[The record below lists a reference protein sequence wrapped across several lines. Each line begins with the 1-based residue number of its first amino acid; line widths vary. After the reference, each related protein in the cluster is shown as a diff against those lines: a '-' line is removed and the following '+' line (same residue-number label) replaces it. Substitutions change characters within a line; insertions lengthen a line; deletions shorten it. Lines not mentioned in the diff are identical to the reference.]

1 METVLTSLVSGT
13 VMGAIVTALLN
24 LFFKS
29 RLEKIASDIKYQTD
43 KISTVFKS
51 QYTWR
56 EESLS
61 ELLGPINMLLNRTE
75 RAFRRLTANNKFVE
89 AKILKESNEKIRDL
103 LLQKSHLI
111 PSELIDDANQLVE
124 HYDRYL
130 EEFEKIRGGQNPDL
144 EEPFV
149 FVGPQGFPFPRESAD
164 KFQEKY
170 KEMWQQVYGQNE

>member
-1 METVLTSLVSGT
+1 MNAILTALLSAT

-24 LFFKS
+24 LLFKA
-29 RLEKIASDIKYQTD
+29 RLERITIDIKNQAD
-43 KISTVFKS
+43 RISTIFRS

-56 EESLS
+56 EQSLS
-61 ELLGPINMLLNRTE
+61 ELLGPVNMLLNRTE
-75 RAFRRLTANNKFVE
+75 GAFRRLTANNKFVE

-111 PSELIDDANQLVE
+111 PSELIDDANKLVE

-144 EEPFV
+144 EAPFV
-149 FVGPQGFPFPRESAD
+149 FVGPQGFPFPQKSAD
-164 KFQEKY
+164 KFQDKY
-170 KEMWQQVYGQNE
+170 KQMWNEVYGENE